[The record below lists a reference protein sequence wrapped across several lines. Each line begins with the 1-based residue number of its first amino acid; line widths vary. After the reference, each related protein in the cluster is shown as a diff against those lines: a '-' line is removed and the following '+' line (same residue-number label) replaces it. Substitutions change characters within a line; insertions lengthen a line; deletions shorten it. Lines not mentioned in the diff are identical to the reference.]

1 MNTPK
6 VKDWYLS
13 IVTKLESIMGGKVK
27 LQRNEAFSLVNF
39 QLQVNEED
47 SLDMYM
53 ASSSAN
59 QLTTLYL
66 YFKYWVFPVNNLLI
80 LDEPE
85 ENLHPK
91 LQEEITW
98 LLYRFA
104 AQRGNRV
111 IFTTHSPIVAETVN
125 IIDKFAELSTI
136 ENLDFESI
144 AEEKNFPL
152 QRREELLAPEDIGV
166 YFFSGREVVPYEHK
180 EYGVHFSD
188 FKYVEDKQR
197 LLSDKVAEL
206 IYKNSKNN
214 D

>member
-1 MNTPK
+1 MLKLLLRIDSFETIYMPASRSFFPSFYQYVYKKEKQQSSRLSELLYTENITLLEQLRSQNRLSPPFTKPIDKLLEKTYQLSMSTPTAR
-6 VKDWYLS
+6 DWYS
-13 IVTKLESIMGGKVK
+13 SVFTRLESIMGGKVK

-39 QLQVNEED
+39 QLQVNEKD

-66 YFKYWVFPVNNLLI
+66 YFKYWVFPRNNFLI

-104 AQRGNRV
+104 AK
-111 IFTTHSPIVAETVN
+111 TTTA
-125 IIDKFAELSTI
+125 
-136 ENLDFESI
+136 
-144 AEEKNFPL
+144 
-152 QRREELLAPEDIGV
+152 
-166 YFFSGREVVPYEHK
+166 
-180 EYGVHFSD
+180 
-188 FKYVEDKQR
+188 
-197 LLSDKVAEL
+197 
-206 IYKNSKNN
+206 
-214 D
+214 